1 MRPSHVPRLVMVRF
15 LLLVLF
21 LVMLPVFA
29 LRPLLMWTAV
39 TLILRFGVPL
49 LLIPPVHFLSMTGL
63 ILVTVGLV
71 LPLMT
76 LLSFAPLL
84 GVVLALLPWVVLAI
98 LSAWSMLLL
107 SPVVLLSVLVGVT
120 SLNRQLLLWPV
131 VLLSVLVGV
140 T

>member
-1 MRPSHVPRLVMVRF
+1 MRSSRVPRLVLLRF

-21 LVMLPVFA
+21 LVLLPECA
-29 LRPLLMWTAV
+29 LRLLLLGTAMMLV
-39 TLILRFGVPL
+39 RRFGVPL

-63 ILVTVGLV
+63 LLVTVGLV

-120 SLNRQLLLWPV
+120 SMPRRLLMWPV
-131 VLLSVLVGV
+131 VLMSALVGV